1 MFFNWFRKKTCPN
14 CSLQW
19 SWDGYKCIRC
29 GYVKKL
35 AKRKQE
41 LFTQIMDLFDPKTHD
56 PYELYHKK
64 DLIPQS
70 PGVYA
75 WYFDN
80 HFSDYFIHKSESVIA
95 IDLDSVRIRDWY
107 LLYIGIAGEK
117 RGRTLRDRIYGDH
130 LNQNSDG
137 STLRQSLAALLW
149 QYINL
154 DPAMQ
159 LNGENEK
166 NKLNRWIFKHAKIAW
181 IETHKPKIIEKRM
194 LKEFGH
200 LLRFNIQD
208 NKENPYRKELM
219 KRRKNWRKRK

>member
-1 MFFNWFRKKTCPN
+1 MKMRKTTTCPN
-14 CSLQW
+14 CYLQW
-19 SWDGYKCIRC
+19 SWDGYKCIHC
-29 GYVKKL
+29 GYIKKL

-41 LFTQIMDLFDPKTHD
+41 LLKQIMNLFDPQKHD

-64 DLIPQS
+64 DLIPES
-70 PGVYA
+70 PGIYA

-80 HFSDYFIHKSESVIA
+80 HFGDYFIHRSQSVIT
-95 IDLDSVRIRDWY
+95 IELDSVHIRDWF

-130 LNQNSDG
+130 LNQNSAG

-149 QYINL
+149 QEIDLN
-154 DPAMQ
+154 PAMQ

-166 NKLNRWIFKHAKIAW
+166 QKLNQWIFQHARIAW
-181 IETHKPKIIEKRM
+181 VDIYKPEIIEKLM

-200 LLRFNIQD
+200 LLRFNIKD
-208 NKENPYRKELM
+208 NKENPYRKEL
-219 KRRKNWRKRK
+219 KWLRENWRKRK